1 MNLLIIQGPNL
12 NLLGKK
18 SSQAG
23 ECITLDKI
31 NKALRLRVRNQNI
44 NLKFLQTHK
53 IERAITS
60 LQRNRN
66 WADGILIA
74 PMAWAKFEYVLK
86 ETLQLIKLPVVE
98 IFFNKTFFMGT
109 RKKDSILTE
118 TCIDSIE
125 GLPEEVF
132 TNGINRLMHHI
143 QKTV

>member
-18 SSQAG
+18 SSQVG
-23 ECITLDKI
+23 ECITLNKI

-44 NLKFLQTHK
+44 TLKFLQTHK

-109 RKKDSILTE
+109 GKKDSMLTE

-125 GLPEEVF
+125 CLPEEVF

>member
-31 NKALRLRVRNQNI
+31 NKALRLLVRNQNI

-53 IERAITS
+53 IERTITS

-86 ETLQLIKLPVVE
+86 ETLQLIKTPVVE
-98 IFFNKTFFMGT
+98 IFFNEAFFMGT
-109 RKKDSILTE
+109 GKKDSMLAE

-132 TNGINRLMHHI
+132 TNGINRLIHHI
-143 QKTV
+143 QKPV

>member
-31 NKALRLRVRNQNI
+31 NKALRLLVRNQNI

-53 IERAITS
+53 IERTITS

-66 WADGILIA
+66 WADGILFI
-74 PMAWAKFEYVLK
+74 PTSWGRNEYTILETIVLID
-86 ETLQLIKLPVVE
+86 IKTTVLY
-98 IFFNKTFFMGT
+98 FDSGYSFGT
-109 RKKDSILTE
+109 DAKDSIMVADNIKDFTGHPVE
-118 TCIDSIE
+118 VSIK
-125 GLPEEVF
+125 GLEYLV
-132 TNGINRLMHHI
+132 N
-143 QKTV
+143 K

>member
-31 NKALRLRVRNQNI
+31 NKALRLLVRNQNI

-53 IERAITS
+53 IELVITS
-60 LQRNRN
+60 PQRNRN

-74 PMAWAKFEYVLK
+74 PMAWAKFEYILK

-98 IFFNKTFFMGT
+98 IFFNEAFFMGT
-109 RKKDSILTE
+109 GKKDSMLTE
-118 TCIDSIE
+118 VCIDSIE

-132 TNGINRLMHHI
+132 INGINLLIHHI
-143 QKTV
+143 QKPI

>member
-31 NKALRLRVRNQNI
+31 NKALRLRVRKQSI

-109 RKKDSILTE
+109 GKKDSMLTE

-132 TNGINRLMHHI
+132 TNGINRLIRHI
-143 QKTV
+143 QKPV

>member
-31 NKALRLRVRNQNI
+31 NKALRLLVRNQNI

-98 IFFNKTFFMGT
+98 IFFNEAFFMGT
-109 RKKDSILTE
+109 GKKDSMLTE
-118 TCIDSIE
+118 ACIDSIE

-132 TNGINRLMHHI
+132 TDGINRLIHHI
-143 QKTV
+143 QKPV

>member
-31 NKALRLRVRNQNI
+31 NKALRLLVRNQNI

-53 IERAITS
+53 IERTITS

-86 ETLQLIKLPVVE
+86 ETLQLI
-98 IFFNKTFFMGT
+98 G
-109 RKKDSILTE
+109 
-118 TCIDSIE
+118 
-125 GLPEEVF
+125 
-132 TNGINRLMHHI
+132 
-143 QKTV
+143 

>member
-31 NKALRLRVRNQNI
+31 NKALRLRVRKQSI

-98 IFFNKTFFMGT
+98 IFFNKTFFMETG
-109 RKKDSILTE
+109 KKDSMLTE
-118 TCIDSIE
+118 TCVDSIE

>member
-1 MNLLIIQGPNL
+1 
-12 NLLGKK
+12 
-18 SSQAG
+18 
-23 ECITLDKI
+23 
-31 NKALRLRVRNQNI
+31 
-44 NLKFLQTHK
+44 
-53 IERAITS
+53 
-60 LQRNRN
+60 
-66 WADGILIA
+66 
-74 PMAWAKFEYVLK
+74 MAWAKFEYVLK

-109 RKKDSILTE
+109 GKKDSMLTE

>member
-18 SSQAG
+18 SSQVG
-23 ECITLDKI
+23 EHITLDKI
-31 NKALRLRVRNQNI
+31 NKILRVQVKNKNI
-44 NLKFLQTHK
+44 NLKFLQTNK
-53 IERAITS
+53 IEKVVTS
-60 LQRNRN
+60 LQRNRT

-98 IFFNKTFFMGT
+98 IFFEGNFFMGT
-109 RKKDSILTE
+109 GKKDSILTD
-118 TCIDSIE
+118 TCIDSTE

-132 TNGINRLMHHI
+132 TRGINCLIRHI
-143 QKTV
+143 QKNL

>member
-31 NKALRLRVRNQNI
+31 NKALRLQVRNQNI

-60 LQRNRN
+60 LQRNRS

-98 IFFNKTFFMGT
+98 IFFNETFFMGT
-109 RKKDSILTE
+109 GKKDSMLAE

-132 TNGINRLMHHI
+132 INGINLLIHHI
-143 QKTV
+143 QKPI

>member
-31 NKALRLRVRNQNI
+31 NKALRLLVRNQNI

-53 IERAITS
+53 IERTITS

-74 PMAWAKFEYVLK
+74 PMAWSKFEYVLK

-98 IFFNKTFFMGT
+98 IFFNEAFFMGT
-109 RKKDSILTE
+109 GKKDSMLTE

-132 TNGINRLMHHI
+132 TNGINRLIHHI
-143 QKTV
+143 QKPV

>member
-86 ETLQLIKLPVVE
+86 ETLELIKLPVVE

>member
-18 SSQAG
+18 SSQVG
-23 ECITLDKI
+23 ECITLNKI

-44 NLKFLQTHK
+44 TLKFLQTHK
-53 IERAITS
+53 IVRAITS

-86 ETLQLIKLPVVE
+86 ETLQLIKLPVLE
-98 IFFNKTFFMGT
+98 IFFN
-109 RKKDSILTE
+109 
-118 TCIDSIE
+118 
-125 GLPEEVF
+125 
-132 TNGINRLMHHI
+132 
-143 QKTV
+143 

>member
-18 SSQAG
+18 SSQGG

-53 IERAITS
+53 IERTITS

-98 IFFNKTFFMGT
+98 IFFNEAFFMGT
-109 RKKDSILTE
+109 GKKRFYSHRNLYRFHRR
-118 TCIDSIE
+118 SS
-125 GLPEEVF
+125 
-132 TNGINRLMHHI
+132 
-143 QKTV
+143 

>member
-18 SSQAG
+18 SSQVG
-23 ECITLDKI
+23 ECITLNKI

-44 NLKFLQTHK
+44 TLKFLQTHK

-109 RKKDSILTE
+109 GKKDSMLTE

>member
-18 SSQAG
+18 SSQVG
-23 ECITLDKI
+23 ECITLNKI

-44 NLKFLQTHK
+44 TLKFLQTHK

-98 IFFNKTFFMGT
+98 IFFNEAFFMGT
-109 RKKDSILTE
+109 GKIDSMLTE
-118 TCIDSIE
+118 TCVDSIE

-132 TNGINRLMHHI
+132 TNGINRLIRHI
-143 QKTV
+143 QKPV

>member
-18 SSQAG
+18 SSQVG
-23 ECITLDKI
+23 ECITLNKI
-31 NKALRLRVRNQNI
+31 NKALRLQVRNQNI

-74 PMAWAKFEYVLK
+74 PMAWAKFEHVLK
-86 ETLQLIKLPVVE
+86 ETLQIIKLPVVE
-98 IFFNKTFFMGT
+98 IFFNEAFFMGT
-109 RKKDSILTE
+109 GKKDSILTE
-118 TCIDSIE
+118 TCIDSTE

-132 TNGINRLMHHI
+132 TNGINHLIRHI
-143 QKTV
+143 QKAV

>member
-31 NKALRLRVRNQNI
+31 NKALRLRVRKQSI

-109 RKKDSILTE
+109 GKKDSMLTE

>member
-18 SSQAG
+18 SSQVG
-23 ECITLDKI
+23 KHITLDKI
-31 NKALRLRVRNQNI
+31 NKNLRIQVISKSI
-44 NLKFLQTHK
+44 NLKFLQTNK
-53 IERAITS
+53 IEKVVTS

-66 WADGILIA
+66 WTDGILIA

-98 IFFNKTFFMGT
+98 IFFEGTFFMGT
-109 RKKDSILTE
+109 GKKDSILTDM
-118 TCIDSIE
+118 CIDSIE

-132 TNGINRLMHHI
+132 TYGIDRLIRHI
-143 QKTV
+143 QKTL

>member
-18 SSQAG
+18 SSQVG
-23 ECITLDKI
+23 ECITLNKI

-44 NLKFLQTHK
+44 TLKFLQTHK

-98 IFFNKTFFMGT
+98 IFFNEAFFMGT
-109 RKKDSILTE
+109 GKKDSILTE
-118 TCIDSIE
+118 TCINSIE

-132 TNGINRLMHHI
+132 TNGINRLIRHI
-143 QKTV
+143 QKAV

>member
-31 NKALRLRVRNQNI
+31 NKALRLLVRNQYI

-53 IERAITS
+53 IERVITS

-66 WADGILIA
+66 WADGVLIA
-74 PMAWAKFEYVLK
+74 PMAWAKFEYILK

-98 IFFNKTFFMGT
+98 IFFNEAFFMGT
-109 RKKDSILTE
+109 GKKDSMLTE
-118 TCIDSIE
+118 GCIDSIE

-132 TNGINRLMHHI
+132 INGINLLIHHI
-143 QKTV
+143 QKPI

>member
-18 SSQAG
+18 SSQVG
-23 ECITLDKI
+23 ECITLNKI

-44 NLKFLQTHK
+44 TLKFLQTHK

-109 RKKDSILTE
+109 GKKDSMLTE

-132 TNGINRLMHHI
+132 TNGINRLIRHI
-143 QKTV
+143 QKAV

>member
-31 NKALRLRVRNQNI
+31 NKALRLRVRKQSI

-74 PMAWAKFEYVLK
+74 PMAWAKFEYILK